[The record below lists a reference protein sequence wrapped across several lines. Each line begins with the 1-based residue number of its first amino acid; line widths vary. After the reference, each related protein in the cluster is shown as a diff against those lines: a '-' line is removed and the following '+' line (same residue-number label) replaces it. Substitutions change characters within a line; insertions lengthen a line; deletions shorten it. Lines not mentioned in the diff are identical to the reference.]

1 MVDPYTASPGPLQSF
16 TRDERTLLLDCGGP
30 RIALTVLTANIVR
43 IRLATNGAFA
53 PRRSWAVTPPDE
65 HFAVPSFTL
74 EESASMLTLRTEAL
88 AIQIE
93 RATCRI
99 ACVDPNGDT
108 FCADAA
114 GLRWGS
120 DGISC
125 AKRIADGEHFYGFGE
140 RTGTLDKLGRR
151 MVNWATDPPPL
162 GHNPGTDPLYIAIPV
177 FMAVRPGLA
186 YGVFFNNTW
195 RSTFDIGASQAEVWQ
210 MQADGGEID
219 YYVIYGP
226 TPAKVSEGIAALLGA
241 MPMPPYWALGYHQSR
256 WSYETDAAVRD
267 LATEFRQRDIP
278 CDVIHLDIDYMDG
291 YRVFT
296 WNSSG
301 FPDPAGM
308 IADLRKQGFRTVTI
322 IDPGVKVDPSYAVY
336 QQGLERDC
344 FIHRSNGEVFQGY
357 VWPDD
362 SAFPDFMRPE
372 VRQWWVDMQ
381 KGLIDQGVSGIW
393 NDMNE
398 PTVFAKPFSEGGGQ
412 AFTVDLDAPQ
422 GPADERTTHAE
433 VHNLYGSNMA
443 RASFEGLYRDL
454 NGERPFVLTR
464 SAFAGIQRWSTC
476 WMGDNSSWWE
486 HLEMAMPQLLGMG
499 LSGVPFVGVDIGG
512 FFGNARGELFARWM
526 QLGIL
531 FPFCRGHSSID
542 TTQHEP
548 WVFGPRVEAI
558 CRDYLKLRYRL
569 LPYLYTLFWEAAQ
582 CGAPILRPL
591 FFHFPD
597 DQATY
602 HVHDQVLL
610 GPTLLA
616 APVYHPEREYRYVY
630 LPAGVWYDW
639 WTDEA
644 INGPIH
650 MLAHAPLERMPLYV
664 RAGAI
669 IPSGPELRFTGERP
683 LDPLTL
689 DLYPGE
695 GDFMLYEDD
704 GHSFAYQ
711 QGQFCTTRY
720 TLRQDGQY
728 LIFAIGART
737 GAYAPPQRNIVLRF
751 HGTDAAAMAD
761 HPAAQYDAERRILT
775 LQFADKGAVQEIRVR
790 TIRT

>member
-1 MVDPYTASPGPLQSF
+1 MVDRYTASPGPLQSF
-16 TRDERTLLLDCGGP
+16 TRDERTLLLDCGDP
-30 RIALTVLTANIVR
+30 QIALTVLAANIVR
-43 IRLATNGAFA
+43 IRLATNGIFA

-65 HFAVPSFTL
+65 HFTAPSFTI
-74 EESASMLTLRTEAL
+74 EETETTLTLRTEAL

-99 ACVDPNGDT
+99 ACVDLDGNI
-108 FCADAA
+108 FCADET
-114 GLRWGS
+114 GLRWGDS
-120 DGISC
+120 GVSC
-125 AKRIADGEHFYGFGE
+125 AKRIADSEHFYGFGE
-140 RTGTLDKLGRR
+140 RTGALDKLGRC
-151 MVNWATDPPPL
+151 MVNWTTDPPF

-186 YGVFFNNTW
+186 YGVFFNNAW
-195 RSTFDIGASQAEVWQ
+195 RSTFDIGAHQADVWQ
-210 MQADGGEID
+210 MEADGGEID

-226 TPAKVSEGIAALLGA
+226 TPSIVSEGIVALLGA

-256 WSYETDAAVRD
+256 WSYETDAAVRN

-278 CDVIHLDIDYMDG
+278 CDVIHLDIDYMEG

-296 WNSSG
+296 WNSNR
-301 FPDPAGM
+301 FPDPSGL
-308 IADLRKQGFRTVTI
+308 IAHLRKQGFRTVTI
-322 IDPGVKVDPSYAVY
+322 IDPGVKVDPAYAVY
-336 QQGLERDC
+336 RQGLEQDC
-344 FIHRSNGEVFQGY
+344 FIRQANGEVFHGY

-362 SAFPDFMRPE
+362 SAFPDFMRSE
-372 VRQWWVDMQ
+372 VRQWWANLQ
-381 KGLIDQGVSGIW
+381 KSLIDQGISGIW

-486 HLEMAMPQLLGMG
+486 HLEMTMPQLLGMG

-531 FPFCRGHSSID
+531 FPFCRGHSSTD
-542 TTQHEP
+542 TMQHEP

-582 CGAPILRPL
+582 RGAPILRPL
-591 FFHFPD
+591 FYHFPD
-597 DQATY
+597 DPATY
-602 HVHDQVLL
+602 HIHDQVLL

-616 APVYHPEREYRYVY
+616 APVYHPGREYRYVY

-639 WTDEA
+639 WNDEL
-644 INGPIH
+644 INGPAH
-650 MLAHAPLERMPLYV
+650 LLAYAPLERMPLYV

-695 GDFMLYEDD
+695 GELTLYEDD
-704 GHSFAYQ
+704 GRSFAYQ

-720 TLRQDGQY
+720 ALRYDGQH
-728 LIFAIGART
+728 LVFAAGART
-737 GAYAPPQRNIVLRF
+737 GAYTPSQRNIVLRV
-751 HGTDAAAMAD
+751 HGADAAAIAD
-761 HPAAQYDAERRILT
+761 HPAAQYDAERCILS
-775 LQFADKGAVQEIRVR
+775 LQFADKGAAQEIQFRIVGM
-790 TIRT
+790 